1 MQAEG
6 RVGLITG
13 SSGSVN
19 PLATGEKGDLV
30 SSLFHGRYYHAAK
43 AGRLFTAANQAGVV
57 TVVGLHTTYTGLVL
71 SNPIASGID
80 VSLLRVGVGFIVA
93 QPTTGAIVAL
103 EAGYNGTTD
112 VTHSVPSTT
121 LRNCYLGGA
130 APVANVDTGAT
141 LPTAPTVIESFGSV
155 LTEAITANQ
164 VQPAYTFDLGGYL
177 ILPPGG
183 YCAIYTTIASGAAS
197 MVASFIWEEATV

>member
-1 MQAEG
+1 MKAEG
-6 RVGLITG
+6 RVGAITVE
-13 SSGSVN
+13 SGSVN
-19 PLATGEKGDLV
+19 PLVTGEKGDLI
-30 SSLFHGRYYHAAK
+30 SSLLHGRYYQAAK
-43 AGRLFTAANQAGVV
+43 DGRLMTAANQAGVV
-57 TVVGLHTTYTGLVL
+57 TVIGLHTTYTGLVL
-71 SNPIASGID
+71 SNPVGSGID

-103 EAGYNGTTD
+103 EAGYNGATD

-130 APVANVDTGAT
+130 APVAKVDTGAT
-141 LPTAPTVIESFGSV
+141 LPTAPTLIESFGSV
-155 LTEAITANQ
+155 LTEAITGST
-164 VQPAYTFDLGGYL
+164 VQPAYNFDLGGYL

-197 MVASFIWEEATV
+197 MVASFIWEEIAV

>member
-1 MQAEG
+1 MQAFG
-6 RVGLITG
+6 RVGEITAADG
-13 SSGSVN
+13 TKN
-19 PLATGEKGDLV
+19 PLVTGKKGDLV
-30 SSLFHGRYYHAAK
+30 SSLLHGRYYHAAK
-43 AGRLFTAANQAGVV
+43 AGRLMTAANQAGVV

-71 SNPIASGID
+71 SNPVGSDID

-103 EAGYNGTTD
+103 EAGYLGTTD

-121 LRNCYLGGA
+121 LRNCYLGGT

-141 LPTAPTVIESFGSV
+141 LPIAPTLIESFGSV
-155 LTEAITANQ
+155 LTEAITGGT
-164 VQPAYTFDLGGYL
+164 VQPAYVFDLGGYL

-183 YCAIYTTIASGAAS
+183 FCAIYTTIASGAAS
-197 MVASFIWEEATV
+197 MVASLVWEEIPV